1 MNAVYTAKTL
11 GTSLFIQFRL
21 LKGISWA
28 VLSIYMGGMYHLNRD
43 RYGNFRSAPITT
55 YHDKIEVDLDVAISK
70 RLGRNS
76 YM

>member
-1 MNAVYTAKTL
+1 MGRHFLPVFN
-11 GTSLFIQFRL
+11 L

-55 YHDKIEVDLDVAISK
+55 YRDKIEVDLDVAISK
-70 RLGRNS
+70 ELGRNS